1 MRRRY
6 IGGRVSAGSL
16 GSSLPSPG
24 PRVTAVF
31 VPRLL
36 WATDEKENVGWT
48 VYCGPRRGLGAHNRP
63 PLCEGF
69 SLNDLSD
76 AFNSSPRD
84 SKECWGEVA
93 AWTVGKKT
101 TRILIY
107 WEILSR
113 HSEHSTWSAIDSVT
127 PWDILPLLKY
137 SPWNFPSKHPN
148 PWEKTL
154 HAILPC
160 AWEWATWHTQYVVW
174 GSCSLRFV
182 VQHKTPWLNGFPKT
196 VQLLKSDFLLHEP
209 VLDMKIL

>member
-101 TRILIY
+101 TRILILGNTQPPLRAQHLVSY
-107 WEILSR
+107 WFCHSVGYPPSPEIFAVKLSFKIPEPLRENTSR
-113 HSEHSTWSAIDSVT
+113 HPTVCLRVGYLTYSIRCLRILFIKIRCSWRKLLDITVFQKLYNYSSQIFYSTN
-127 PWDILPLLKY
+127 L
-137 SPWNFPSKHPN
+137 F
-148 PWEKTL
+148 
-154 HAILPC
+154 
-160 AWEWATWHTQYVVW
+160 
-174 GSCSLRFV
+174 
-182 VQHKTPWLNGFPKT
+182 
-196 VQLLKSDFLLHEP
+196 
-209 VLDMKIL
+209 

>member
-101 TRILIY
+101 TRILI
-107 WEILSR
+107 LGNTQPPPLR
-113 HSEHSTWSAIDSVT
+113 EHTPGQSAIDSVT

-137 SPWNFPSKHPN
+137 SPWNFPSKYPN

-160 AWEWATWHTQYVVW
+160 AWEWGGGYLTYSIRCLMTLFIKIPCSTQ
-174 GSCSLRFV
+174 
-182 VQHKTPWLNGFPKT
+182 K
-196 VQLLKSDFLLHEP
+196 LLDVIVFQKLYNYSSQIFYSMNLF
-209 VLDMKIL
+209 